1 MGVLKNVK
9 KAAAGKMAKM
19 AQGMAG
25 DKESAA
31 PKNEKLDQLNEIYQE
46 QEEQLGSP
54 VKDDDTILA
63 LDIGTEYVKA
73 VIARQDKKGGL
84 DVIGIGRAH
93 QAASNMYAG
102 AIADI
107 PAVVGVC
114 ERALSQAE
122 KMSGTT
128 SKLTVV
134 GIAGELIKG
143 NTSTVRYRR
152 KNGNKPLSE
161 QEMSLII
168 KRVQDRAGEIA
179 RKEIADETN
188 NPNVEVRLINSA
200 IVSIAIDGYKISN
213 PIGFKGTDV
222 VIQFYTAFAPLVH
235 ISAIE
240 KVCAELSLD
249 LLAVAV
255 EPFAVCRACLG
266 DDIDSGFSGIVM
278 DIGGGTTDIAVVDDG
293 GVEGTKMFGI
303 GGRGGPTSYGGGGGG
318 FGGFE
323 DIFSSFF
330 GGGGAQVN
338 PNAPR
343 QGDDLQYRINLKFEE
358 AIFGVEKQV
367 KYNREELCHTC
378 GGSGAKAGTH
388 PETCHKCGGRGQI
401 NVVRDTPLGRMQTQ
415 VTCDVCNGTGKEIK
429 EKCETCHGS
438 GHEKVAHT
446 VKVTVPA
453 GVETGQKMRL
463 QGQGDAGVNGGP
475 YGDLY
480 VVFQVEASDK
490 FERDGAEIYY
500 KMPMD
505 FVQAALGDEIEV
517 PTVHGNVKLKIPAG
531 TQSETNFRLRGKGV
545 PHLNGN
551 GNGDEH
557 VTVHVKTPKSLNKRQ
572 REAMLAFAAAS
583 GEDVKGVKKTVLD
596 KLRDAFED
604 K

>member
-9 KAAAGKMAKM
+9 AATASRMAKM
-19 AQGMAG
+19 AKEMAG
-25 DKESAA
+25 DSVE
-31 PKNEKLDQLNEIYQE
+31 PKSEKLKQLDEIYQE

-73 VIARQDKKGGL
+73 VIARQDKQGGL
-84 DVIGIGRAH
+84 NVIGIGRAR

-222 VIQFYTAFAPLVH
+222 AIQFYTAFAPLVH

-266 DDIDSGFSGIVM
+266 DDMDSGFSGIVM

-303 GGRGGPTSYGGGGGG
+303 GGR
-318 FGGFE
+318 
-323 DIFSSFF
+323 SFTHQIAEVLGVDF
-330 GGGGAQVN
+330 DTAERYKLSIKNPAKVPADAREKMLMAVRRNLAVWLSGVEITLGEFNLTDMLPNKILLCGGGAGLGELQEVLATTDWFKEL
-338 PNAPR
+338 PFARRPVVHLVENADIP
-343 QGDDLQYRINLKFEE
+343 GIHN
-358 AIFGVEKQV
+358 
-367 KYNREELCHTC
+367 
-378 GGSGAKAGTH
+378 
-388 PETCHKCGGRGQI
+388 
-401 NVVRDTPLGRMQTQ
+401 QTSTSLDHSY
-415 VTCDVCNGTGKEIK
+415 VT
-429 EKCETCHGS
+429 
-438 GHEKVAHT
+438 
-446 VKVTVPA
+446 
-453 GVETGQKMRL
+453 
-463 QGQGDAGVNGGP
+463 
-475 YGDLY
+475 
-480 VVFQVEASDK
+480 
-490 FERDGAEIYY
+490 
-500 KMPMD
+500 
-505 FVQAALGDEIEV
+505 ALGLLRVALDTLAGAPEDDGIRS
-517 PTVHGNVKLKIPAG
+517 KLA
-531 TQSETNFRLRGKGV
+531 RL
-545 PHLNGN
+545 LQN
-551 GNGDEH
+551 
-557 VTVHVKTPKSLNKRQ
+557 
-572 REAMLAFAAAS
+572 
-583 GEDVKGVKKTVLD
+583 
-596 KLRDAFED
+596 
-604 K
+604 